1 MLLAA
6 RLGLAVLVLLIAAPA
21 RAQSGGDGEPARTGD
36 DLQERLERETVE
48 PGPTEEEEE
57 EKEEKKEPR
66 AQPRA
71 LRVAVQEE
79 ERGGMRSALDLA
91 VTGGIDEDLSSVAR
105 VLAGAL
111 LGWGRFA
118 LEAHVAGE
126 GFVPLDGGRG
136 INGRSVGFDL
146 GSRFAFSDARFRGPF
161 IGLGASLGLYL
172 GRPRERELSGEIETC
187 RGFDE
192 GSPGSC
198 RFDIEKNVAARL
210 GFGYGFGAGA
220 STTLALRVDVAYWL
234 LAVDGA
240 QQAGSVPAV
249 RVEKPQQSVSVLVG
263 LELMRWL

>member
-6 RLGLAVLVLLIAAPA
+6 RVGLAVLVLLIAAPA
-21 RAQSGGDGEPARTGD
+21 RAQSRGDREPARTGD
-36 DLQERLERETVE
+36 ELQERLEREDVQ
-48 PGPTEEEEE
+48 PAPAEEEE
-57 EKEEKKEPR
+57 EKKETR

-71 LRVAVQEE
+71 LRVVVEE
-79 ERGGMRSALDLA
+79 ERGGIRSALDLA
-91 VTGGIDEDLSSVAR
+91 VTGGIDQDLSSVAR

-161 IGLGASLGLYL
+161 IGLGASLGLFL

-198 RFDIEKNVAARL
+198 RFDIDKNVAGRL

-234 LAVDGA
+234 LSVDGA

-249 RVEKPQQSVSVLVG
+249 RVEKPQQAVSVLVG